1 MAGKAPLIIPISVLR
16 RDTARLV
23 RRMERSHL
31 PVFVTQ
37 RGYVTAV
44 LLSREEYDMMCV
56 LRDKGLRAINPRMPT
71 GAAAKRARDPG
82 RAGVLERLV
91 TLGRWAWRMR
101 RGGRRPRPASVR
113 QAGVGAELRRAY
125 GPQDCAGLTPVR
137 A

>member
-1 MAGKAPLIIPISVLR
+1 MVGKAPLIIPISELR

-56 LRDKGLRAINPRMPT
+56 LRDKGLRAINPRMP
-71 GAAAKRARDPG
+71 
-82 RAGVLERLV
+82 AGEQL
-91 TLGRWAWRMR
+91 
-101 RGGRRPRPASVR
+101 PSVR
-113 QAGVGAELRRAY
+113 ETLEEPEY
-125 GPQDCAGLTPVR
+125 WNDW
-137 A
+137 